1 MTKESERYYVQKV
14 TKELISIW
22 QNLEIQDEKVAA
34 SETLDLAMVKA
45 TLEKMGFINLK
56 TEQD

>member
-34 SETLDLAMVKA
+34 SETLDFVMVKVS
-45 TLEKMGFINLK
+45 LEKMGFINLK
-56 TEQD
+56 SEHD

>member
-34 SETLDLAMVKA
+34 SETLDFAMVKVS
-45 TLEKMGFINLK
+45 LEKMGFINLK
-56 TEQD
+56 SEHD

>member
-34 SETLDLAMVKA
+34 SETLDFVMVKVS
-45 TLEKMGFINLK
+45 LEKMGFINLK
-56 TEQD
+56 SEQD

>member
-1 MTKESERYYVQKV
+1 MQKV

-34 SETLDLAMVKA
+34 SETLDFAMVKVS
-45 TLEKMGFINLK
+45 LEKMGFINLK
-56 TEQD
+56 SEHD

>member
-1 MTKESERYYVQKV
+1 MTKESARYYVQKV

-34 SETLDLAMVKA
+34 SETLDFVMVKVS
-45 TLEKMGFINLK
+45 LEKMGFINLK
-56 TEQD
+56 SEQD